1 MFCFFLRCYCY
12 LLDKQKGDLRCHPLS
27 ATFLEG
33 KNVFYNNKKK
43 KLHVAVS
50 K

>member
-1 MFCFFLRCYCY
+1 MCFVSFCLCYCY
-12 LLDKQKGDLRCHPLS
+12 LLDKQKGDLRCQPLS
-27 ATFLEG
+27 ATFREG
-33 KNVFYNNKKK
+33 KNVFIIKT

>member
-1 MFCFFLRCYCY
+1 MCFVSFCLCYCY
-12 LLDKQKGDLRCHPLS
+12 LLDKLRGDLGCHPLS

-33 KNVFYNNKKK
+33 KNVFYNKKK
-43 KLHVAVS
+43 HVAVS